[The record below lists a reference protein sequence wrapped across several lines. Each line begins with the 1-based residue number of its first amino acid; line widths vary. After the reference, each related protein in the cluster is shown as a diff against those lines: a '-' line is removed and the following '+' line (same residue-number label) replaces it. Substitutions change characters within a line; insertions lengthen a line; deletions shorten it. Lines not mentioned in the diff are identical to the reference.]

1 MEQKYFVRTF
11 INGDEVAILH
21 LFEKAYRH
29 YGGYTLK
36 TPECWHWCC
45 LQRPDVEKEGVL
57 LVLDKSSQEIVGYVV
72 AGKSGNLWEL
82 SYDPDGDGEEI
93 VSLLLDNATAY
104 LKRTGA
110 SSVNFAVPSKDLT
123 IKHVCKERGFVN
135 GTLPRMFLSVLN
147 INRLVSS
154 IAQNKASELKAK
166 FDDAILIKIK
176 DTPFWVDDTVFIR
189 VNAKEVAVE
198 DKLQEFTMQ
207 VKTDYVTFS
216 SLLFGDIS
224 PFGAFVRRKL
234 IVKPLS
240 KISKTLKL
248 LSYLQIGAEWSFQ
261 LSDYG

>member
-1 MEQKYFVRTF
+1 MEQKYLVRTF
-11 INGDEVAILH
+11 RDGDEMAILR

-57 LVLDKSSQEIVGYVV
+57 LVLDKSNQQMLGYAV

-82 SYDPDGDGEEI
+82 SYDPDADGEEI

-104 LKRTGA
+104 LERKGA
-110 SSVNFAVPSKDLT
+110 SSISFAAPRKDLT
-123 IKHVCKERGFVN
+123 MKQVCKEHGFVDSM
-135 GTLPRMFLSVLN
+135 PPQMFLSVLN
-147 INRLVSS
+147 INSLVSS
-154 IAQNKASELKAK
+154 IAEKKASELKAK
-166 FDDAILIKIK
+166 FDEVILIKIK
-176 DTPFWVDDTVFIR
+176 DAPFWVDDAVFIR
-189 VNAKEVAVE
+189 VNPRELVVE
-198 DKLQEFTMQ
+198 DKPQASTLQVE
-207 VKTDYVTFS
+207 TDYVTLS
-216 SLLFGDIS
+216 SLLFGDVS
-224 PFGAFVRRKL
+224 PLSAFVRRKL
-234 IVKPLS
+234 TVKPLS